1 MRKIKTIVLLMAIA
15 IGAQADVTI
24 DYSHFPDD
32 QFRKYVTQRY
42 DTNDDGVLSTRE
54 AALAVTIDLSET
66 IAKNLKG
73 IEYFKNLT
81 KLDISESLVRSLDVS
96 GNEELTYL
104 NCTHSYISKLDLSHN
119 EKLTELYCSKT
130 YINGL
135 DLRNNRYLQKLD
147 CSNCYLDYL
156 IISGDS
162 RDLSMV
168 NCSSNSMTE
177 AALELFISYLRVKTD
192 GQLYVVQDVNT
203 EYDYT
208 MRDSNEF
215 TKKLAA
221 MVFAKGWTPY
231 KGTYDE
237 NTGKSSWVAYTND
250 NYNYKAD
257 VNEDGTVDSADIV
270 AVIKGMK

>member
-24 DYSHFPDD
+24 DYSHFPDMH
-32 QFRKYVTQRY
+32 FRKYVTQRY

-54 AALAVTIDLSET
+54 AALAVTIDLRGTSVE
-66 IAKNLKG
+66 NLKG

-81 KLDISESLVRSLDVS
+81 KLDISESLVRTLDLS

-104 NCTHSYISKLDLSHN
+104 NCTHSYISKLDLSNN
-119 EKLTELYCSKT
+119 EKLTELYCSRT
-130 YINGL
+130 YIDGL

-147 CSNCYLDYL
+147 CSNCHLDYL

-177 AALELFISYLRVKTD
+177 AALELFISRLRVKVD

-203 EYDYT
+203 DYDYT

>member
-24 DYSHFPDD
+24 DYSHFPDMH
-32 QFRKYVTQRY
+32 FRKYVTQRY

-54 AALAVTIDLSET
+54 AALAVTIDLRGTSVE
-66 IAKNLKG
+66 NLKG

-81 KLDISESLVRSLDVS
+81 KLDISESLVRTLDVS

-104 NCTHSYISKLDLSHN
+104 NCTHSYISKLDLSNN
-119 EKLTELYCSKT
+119 EKLTELYCSRT
-130 YINGL
+130 YIDGL
-135 DLRNNRYLQKLD
+135 DLRNNR
-147 CSNCYLDYL
+147 YLDYL

-177 AALELFISYLRVKTD
+177 AALELLISRLRVKVD

-203 EYDYT
+203 DYDYT